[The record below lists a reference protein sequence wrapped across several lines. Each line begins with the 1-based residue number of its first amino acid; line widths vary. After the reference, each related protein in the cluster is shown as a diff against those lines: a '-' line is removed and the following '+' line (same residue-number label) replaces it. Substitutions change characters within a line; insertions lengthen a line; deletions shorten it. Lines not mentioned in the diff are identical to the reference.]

1 MGEEHLRNIGERNV
15 NKRGK
20 QKEKGKKGR
29 K

>member
-15 NKRGK
+15 DKRGK
-20 QKEKGKKGR
+20 QKENGEKGR